1 MTLQKKLLVSKL
13 ALVALPML
21 LVTVTV
27 GWQSSRAANEMI
39 HQSTSA
45 LQENSKYARDG
56 MMEAVSN
63 DLAHMAENV
72 YAMCQAQQELLQEKV
87 RADLRVAQHVL
98 DQAGPVTFS
107 DETVPWEASNQYTK
121 QTQTLE
127 LPKLLIGDAWV
138 GQIRDL
144 SQSAPVVDRVKD
156 LVGGTCTIF
165 QRMNDA
171 GDMLRV
177 ATNVETLDG
186 TRAIGTFI
194 PAVNPDGTPNPVI
207 AAVMGGQVFEGRA
220 FVVNAWYVTAYAPIR
235 DAQGNIAGVLYT
247 GVKEESATSL
257 RDAIMS
263 IKVGETGY
271 IYVLNA
277 QGSTRG
283 HYVISHRGE
292 RDGEDISN
300 AKDADGNLVIQD
312 ICNAALKLTG
322 NEIGEVNYTWKNPAD
337 PAPRMKLTK
346 IAYFAPWD
354 WVIGVGA
361 YEDDLLRVVTSIDE
375 RAEQTVA
382 SVHETQAAAMGRLYR
397 WAAGIALVTLVVG
410 AAIALWVGRGIARP
424 ILQISRQL
432 NEGADQVNDAAGQ
445 VSSASQS
452 LAEGANDQASSLEET
467 SSALEEMSAMTRTNA
482 ENARHAN
489 ELAGTARTNATAGEK
504 TMSELNEAMEA
515 IEESSHQISKIIKV
529 IEEITFQTNLL
540 ALNAAVE
547 AARAGEH
554 GKGFAVVADEVRNLA
569 TRAAEAARD
578 SASLIEGSVNRTRHG
593 TTVANNAV
601 SALQAIVGDV
611 AQVADLLE
619 QINQASAQQATG
631 VDQINSAMS
640 QVDQVTQRN
649 AATAEESAS
658 AAEELSAQSAQL
670 KNLVGGLGAMVGS
683 THH

>member
-13 ALVALPML
+13 SLVALPML

-27 GWQSSRAANEMI
+27 AWQSSRAASEMI
-39 HQSTSA
+39 NQSTSA
-45 LQENSKYARDG
+45 LQDNGKYARDG
-56 MMEAVSN
+56 MMEAVKN
-63 DLAHMAENV
+63 DLAHVAETV
-72 YAMCQAQQELLQEKV
+72 YAMCQAQQDLLQQKV
-87 RADLRVAQHVL
+87 RADLNVAQHVL
-98 DQAGPVTFS
+98 DQTGPVTFS

-127 LPKLLIGDAWV
+127 LPKLLVGDAWV
-138 GQIRDL
+138 GQVRDL
-144 SQSAPVVDRVKD
+144 SQSAPVVDAVKD

-165 QRMNDA
+165 QRMNEA

-186 TRAIGTFI
+186 QRAIGTFI
-194 PAVNPDGTPNPVI
+194 PAVNPDGKPNPVI
-207 AAVMGGQVFEGRA
+207 AAVMSGNVFEGRA
-220 FVVNAWYVTAYAPIR
+220 FVVNAWYVTAYSPIR
-235 DAQGNIAGVLYT
+235 DAEGNIAGVLYT
-247 GVKEESATSL
+247 GVKEESTTSL

-271 IYVLNA
+271 VYVLNA
-277 QGSTRG
+277 TGSTRG
-283 HYVISHRGE
+283 HYFISMGGM
-292 RDGEDISN
+292 RDGENIWDS
-300 AKDADGNLVIQD
+300 KDADGKLIIQD
-312 ICNAALKLTG
+312 ICAAAVKLKG
-322 NEIGEVNYTWKNPAD
+322 SEVGEVNYAWKNADD

-361 YEDDLLRVVTSIDE
+361 YEDDLLKVVSSIDE

-382 SVHETQAAAMGRLYR
+382 SVHETQSAAMGRLYR

-410 AAIALWVGRGIARP
+410 AAIAVLVGRSIARP
-424 ILQISRQL
+424 ILRISNQL
-432 NEGADQVNDAAGQ
+432 NEGADQVNGAAGQ

-452 LAEGANDQASSLEET
+452 LAEGANDQASALEET

-504 TMSELNEAMEA
+504 TMNELNEAMTA

-601 SALQAIVGDV
+601 NALQAIVGDV

-640 QVDQVTQRN
+640 QVDQGTQRN

-670 KNLVGGLGAMVGS
+670 KSLVSDLGKMVGNAQN
-683 THH
+683 